1 MGGIVVIAASA
12 GGLSPLRSIIAA
24 LPVPCAAA
32 VFVVMHIGSNPSI
45 LPDLLSRTGLLP
57 AAFARDGDAIE
68 AGHIYVAPPDHHM
81 VLGFV
86 SIRLNQGPKVHYT
99 RPAADPLFI
108 SAAEA
113 HGKRV
118 MGVVLSGGDSDGATG
133 LRAIREHGG
142 TALVQD
148 PKEAAMPS
156 MPRAAIAA
164 GHPDACLPVEEI
176 ARRIRRFCA
185 HGTVV

>member
-1 MGGIVVIAASA
+1 MAWSRAEPGCFPQHSRATAIKSKSGT
-12 GGLSPLRSIIAA
+12 
-24 LPVPCAAA
+24 
-32 VFVVMHIGSNPSI
+32 SN
-45 LPDLLSRTGLLP
+45 
-57 AAFARDGDAIE
+57 
-68 AGHIYVAPPDHHM
+68 VAPPDHHM
-81 VLGFV
+81 VLGFD

-118 MGVVLSGGDSDGATG
+118 MGVVLSGGNSDGAAG
-133 LRAIREHGG
+133 LRAIAEHGG

-148 PKEAAMPS
+148 PKEAAMPY

-164 GHPDACLPVEEI
+164 DHPDACLKVEEI
-176 ARRIRRFCA
+176 AKRIRSFCA
-185 HGTVV
+185 GGTVV

>member
-1 MGGIVVIAASA
+1 VALTRASCRICWA
-12 GGLSPLRSIIAA
+12 EPGCFPQHSRATAIKSKSGTSTWLRPTI
-24 LPVPCAAA
+24 
-32 VFVVMHIGSNPSI
+32 
-45 LPDLLSRTGLLP
+45 TW
-57 AAFARDGDAIE
+57 
-68 AGHIYVAPPDHHM
+68 
-81 VLGFV
+81 LGFD

-118 MGVVLSGGDSDGATG
+118 MGVVLSGGNSDGAAG
-133 LRAIREHGG
+133 LRAIAEHGG

-148 PKEAAMPS
+148 PKEAAMPY

-164 GHPDACLPVEEI
+164 DHPDACLKVEEI
-176 ARRIRRFCA
+176 AKRIRSFCA
-185 HGTVV
+185 GGTVV